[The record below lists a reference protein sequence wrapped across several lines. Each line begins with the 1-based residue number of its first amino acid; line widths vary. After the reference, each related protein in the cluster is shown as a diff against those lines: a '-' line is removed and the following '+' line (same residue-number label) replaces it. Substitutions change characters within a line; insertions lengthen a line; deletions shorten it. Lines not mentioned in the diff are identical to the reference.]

1 MSSMIL
7 SSRATRFCLLR
18 GVFVLPDVHTYH
30 CRNIDMCD
38 MSATFETASQPIAT
52 DGVAWSVCL
61 SVVSPALQKMAEL
74 I

>member
-1 MSSMIL
+1 
-7 SSRATRFCLLR
+7 
-18 GVFVLPDVHTYH
+18 
-30 CRNIDMCD
+30 MCD